1 MLNKSRL
8 ETEKELSVGRD
19 LSESEGRRFKKEP
32 AINVIPKDE
41 MEERIRKVFNLLY
54 QTLSRS
60 FGPGGAH
67 TIIYKY
73 PYRHFT
79 KDGFTIMKN
88 LSMDASETLVD
99 QAIADMA
106 ESICGRLN
114 FAVGDGTT
122 TAMVATNSIYQSY
135 IKYKKMLEEN
145 HLLPRDVMRHFE
157 ILRDKIIENI
167 QKDVVAV
174 RSDDPEELY
183 KNIYDVVYIS
193 SNGDEVISSY
203 IAELYKE
210 LGCPA
215 INCQLSTDGETRKL
229 LIDGYKF
236 NMSLN
241 DKTYVNSDDET
252 MYLDEADVIIFSTK
266 VTKEIYEKVLVPLNE
281 YSRYLGRHL
290 IVAAPM
296 YDETALSQKIA
307 RDFKNEY
314 QKRQDVNMVLTCYK
328 AMSAHAKRLV
338 NDFAVL
344 VNTTIIDAPAIRDI
358 IAKLDKNGYDIT
370 QIFNITNRHITGVTE
385 CRTNRNYD
393 RPKFVKYIYGM
404 ESVSNEEVYVE
415 PSFIEEN
422 IRIGYSKDISLGMK
436 HSVFRK
442 FFYDENEYR
451 NIYDDAKAILKET
464 EEKYKKLGTF
474 NLEVSQAQERFYS
487 LNLKMGIIE
496 VGGDSDMSQKLLKD
510 AVDDA
515 VKAAASA
522 FNYGV
527 VQGCNLSLINAIES
541 TINEDTSEV
550 DRVLINIL
558 YYGFIDVYKT
568 VLNNAYEDKLLNEN
582 DDIETA
588 YVEFVSAY
596 EMNIGDFSNI
606 KWDDE
611 LLNKSLRISRNDK
624 ESKFTLIDVIVR
636 YSILSHQVFDVSKK
650 EFTKNVI
657 NSSQTDK
664 EVLKA
669 TIDLISL
676 LIVGNQ
682 MVVTM
687 RGNFE

>member
-19 LSESEGRRFKKEP
+19 LSETEGRRFKKEP
-32 AINVIPKDE
+32 AINVIPKNE
-41 MEERIRKVFNLLY
+41 MEERIRKVFDLLY

-106 ESICGRLN
+106 ESICSRLN

-135 IKYKKMLEEN
+135 IKYKKMLEAN
-145 HLLPRDVMRHFE
+145 HVLPRDVMRHFE
-157 ILRDKIIENI
+157 VLRDKIIENI

-215 INCQLSTDGETRKL
+215 INCQLSPDGETRKL

-236 NMSLN
+236 NVSLN
-241 DKTYVNSDDET
+241 DKTYINSDDET

-314 QKRQDVNMVLTCYK
+314 QKTQDVNMVLTCYK

-358 IAKLDKNGYDIT
+358 IAKLDKNEYDIT
-370 QIFNITNRHITGVTE
+370 QIFNITNRHIKGVTE
-385 CRTNRNYD
+385 CRADHNYD
-393 RPKFVKYIYGM
+393 RPKYVKYIYGI

-415 PSFIEEN
+415 PSFIDEN

-436 HSVFRK
+436 HSIFRK
-442 FFYDENEYR
+442 FFYDENEYK
-451 NIYDDAKAILKET
+451 NIYDDAKSILKET

-474 NLEVSQAQERFYS
+474 NLEISQAQERFYS

-527 VQGCNLSLINAIES
+527 VQGCNLSLINAIA
-541 TINEDTSEV
+541 TIDKDTNDV
-550 DRVLINIL
+550 DHILTNIL

-568 VLNNAYEDKLLNEN
+568 VLNNAFEDMTLNIRN
-582 DDIETA
+582 DIEDLYA
-588 YVEFVSAY
+588 MFVNAY
-596 EMNIGDFSNI
+596 ETKIGDFSDV
-606 KWDDE
+606 KWNDTLLKQAIRLSRDDE
-611 LLNKSLRISRNDK
+611 
-624 ESKFTLIDVIVR
+624 ETEFTLHDVIVR
-636 YSILSHQVFDVSKK
+636 YSIITKQVFDVSKK

>member
-1 MLNKSRL
+1 
-8 ETEKELSVGRD
+8 
-19 LSESEGRRFKKEP
+19 
-32 AINVIPKDE
+32 
-41 MEERIRKVFNLLY
+41 
-54 QTLSRS
+54 
-60 FGPGGAH
+60 
-67 TIIYKY
+67 
-73 PYRHFT
+73 
-79 KDGFTIMKN
+79 
-88 LSMDASETLVD
+88 
-99 QAIADMA
+99 
-106 ESICGRLN
+106 
-114 FAVGDGTT
+114 
-122 TAMVATNSIYQSY
+122 
-135 IKYKKMLEEN
+135 
-145 HLLPRDVMRHFE
+145 MRHFE
-157 ILRDKIIENI
+157 VVRDKSSENI
-167 QKDVVAV
+167 KKDVVAV

-215 INCQLSTDGETRKL
+215 INCQLSADGETRKL

-296 YDETALSQKIA
+296 YDETALSKKIE
-307 RDFKNEY
+307 RDYKNEY

-358 IAKLDKNGYDIT
+358 IAKLDKNEYDIT

-385 CRTNRNYD
+385 CRADRNYD
-393 RPKFVKYIYGM
+393 RPNFVKYIYGM

-442 FFYDENEYR
+442 FFYDENEYK
-451 NIYDDAKAILKET
+451 NIYEDAKAILKET

-588 YVEFVSAY
+588 YAEFVSAY

-606 KWDDE
+606 KWDNE
-611 LLNKSLRISRNDK
+611 LLNKSLRISRDDK
-624 ESKFTLIDVIVR
+624 ENEFTLIDVIIR